1 MARTDFQ
8 LAVDSLLTK
17 HLNNKVANLR
27 QLLLNQLA
35 TLNDNLKTTFGN
47 NVRFF
52 VKGGNALNVLKNPD
66 ISAVTDLSDWD
77 TQIIINPNLPVIEWH
92 QYFLAMDLFLKAQLK
107 TFQTQLNDT
116 NYSLAL
122 TEDLTVNWKKDGN
135 AVNAIFRPNLKS
147 NQLNSYAS
155 IYSRILHPK
164 QTIDNFNSIT
174 ENSKQV
180 ILIPYLKK
188 NIPVDEQADYLRQV
202 ETYFP
207 YTDINSSKEAR
218 TGQSSSWIINTSID
232 GFYLYRL
239 VVRYESVHYDNNG
252 TKFDDPITDSNK
264 SSFRGELI
272 DISIPRRDTL
282 EALHQWQHV
291 NIFPLSVKYAAPDH
305 EEIIQAPD
313 WDYHLEENIIMIME
327 YITEISNSPH
337 KLPSRIKRGLEALK
351 KINDPTDAELKLK
364 YPNLFDPSADNGFIR
379 QLAER
384 SLLIQATH
392 LKKYFLKI
400 LQGLVLDF
408 KARYLLNDAS
418 YTQMCTI
425 MFDAFDTSNQIPG
438 ALQAEIN
445 KIVFEQAEKA
455 ELEQFVRIIILENN
469 LINIILKPQ
478 DDIYWRT
485 ILRVCSFM
493 RQINMYYLLDTYLS
507 IELFMND
514 KAGKNTKWI
523 TRGSNSLVNESAP
536 LVKIKV
542 HPGSEVDAAQKA
554 CVRLL
559 NFLKEEQG
567 ITYAQKA
574 GEWIWITVKDAKP
587 IYIKFQDL
595 SKNRPGITIRGYNI
609 LSETEL
615 IARVNQ
621 DIIESNSFIRM
632 NSLKNL
638 KDAYYKALVTFPEPQ
653 DLSLL
658 KRKRN
663 DAADDSNKK
672 PKKTE

>member
-1 MARTDFQ
+1 MARTEFQ

-35 TLNDNLKTTFGN
+35 TLNTNLKATFGN

-92 QYFLAMDLFLKAQLK
+92 QYFLAMDIFLKAQLK
-107 TFQTQLNDT
+107 AFQTELNDT
-116 NYSLAL
+116 KNTLAL
-122 TEDLTVNWKKDGN
+122 TQDLTVNWKTGGP
-135 AVNAIFRPNLKS
+135 ATFRPNLKS
-147 NQLNSYAS
+147 NQINSYAS

-174 ENSKQV
+174 ENSKQAD
-180 ILIPYLKK
+180 LIPYLKR
-188 NIPVDEQADYLRQV
+188 NIPVADQANYLSQV

-207 YTDINSSKEAR
+207 FTDINSSKEAR
-218 TGQSSSWIINTSID
+218 TDQSSSWIINTSID

-239 VVRYESVHYDNNG
+239 VVRYESEYYDING
-252 TKFDDPITDSNK
+252 TRSNEPIKDNTK
-264 SSFRGELI
+264 ASFRGELI

-291 NIFPLSVKYAAPDH
+291 NIFPLEVKYAAPDH
-305 EEIIQAPD
+305 KVTIQAPD

-351 KINDPTDAELKLK
+351 KLNDPTDAEFRQI
-364 YPNLFDPSADNGFIR
+364 YQNLFDTSPDNKFIR

-384 SLLIQATH
+384 SLLITATH

-400 LQGLVLDF
+400 IQGLVIDF
-408 KARYLLNDAS
+408 KASYLVND
-418 YTQMCTI
+418 TNINQMCTI
-425 MFDAFDTSNQIPG
+425 MFNTFDTSNKIPD

-469 LINIILKPQ
+469 LINIILKPD

-485 ILRVCSFM
+485 ILRVCNFM

-514 KAGKNTKWI
+514 KAGKNTQWI
-523 TRGSNSLVNESAP
+523 TRGRNTFVNESAP

-542 HPGSEVDAAQKA
+542 HPGSGANAARIA
-554 CVRLL
+554 CDKLL

-567 ITYAQKA
+567 ITYYQKP
-574 GEWIWITVKDAKP
+574 GEWIWITVRDAKP

-595 SKNRPGITIRGYNI
+595 SKNKPGITIRGYNI
-609 LSETEL
+609 LSEREL
-615 IARVNQ
+615 IARINQ

-663 DAADDSNKK
+663 DAADEPNKK
-672 PKKTE
+672 PK